1 MTRLLGAVVIFVM
14 AFPAAAHAHTF
25 APAML
30 DLVAD
35 SEGSIAVTWTTSA
48 TGRKG
53 EAAVE
58 GIHPVLSGCRTGP
71 KETRREEDR
80 LVTRFLSRCPA
91 EHLPATVRV
100 IRLSETKLSV
110 FVRATDPTGVEHI
123 AVLSGGQDS
132 WRFPTVGDAAP
143 AKGELAA
150 KYFNLGVEHIVTGF
164 DHLAFLLCL
173 LLMVRRFSG
182 VVIAVT
188 AFTIAHAVTI
198 SVTTVT
204 SFTPPLA
211 PIEALIAAT
220 IVLVALQVIQ
230 DRTDLRTLW
239 AEVFVF
245 GLLHGMG
252 FAGALRETG
261 VPEEGLWLALLTFNL
276 GIEAGQLVFV
286 VMAFAGL
293 ALVRR
298 LSVRRQTLVHTGLAY
313 AAGALGMFWFFDRTL
328 DIVR

>member
-1 MTRLLGAVVIFVM
+1 MTRLVGIAAMLVT
-14 AFPAAAHAHTF
+14 AFPVTAHAHTF

-35 SEGSIAVTWTTSA
+35 AEGNVAVTWTTSA

-58 GIHPVLSGCRTGP
+58 GIHPVFSGCRTEE
-71 KETRREEDR
+71 KETRKEEDR
-80 LVTRFLSRCPA
+80 LVTRLHVRCPA
-91 EHLPATVRV
+91 DRLPATVRV
-100 IRLSETKLSV
+100 ARLSETKLSV
-110 FVRATDPTGVEHI
+110 FVRATDPTGVEQI
-123 AVLSGGQDS
+123 AVLSGGQDT
-132 WRFPTVGDAAP
+132 WRFPTAGGEAPSRGD
-143 AKGELAA
+143 LAA
-150 KYFNLGVEHIVTGF
+150 KYFDLGLAHIVTGF

-173 LLMVRRFSG
+173 LLMLRRLSA

-198 SVTTVT
+198 SLTTVT
-204 SFTPPLA
+204 SFIPPQA

-220 IVLVALQVIQ
+220 IVLVALQVIH

-261 VPEEGLWLALLTFNL
+261 VPEDGLWLALLTFNL
-276 GIEAGQLVFV
+276 GIEAGQLIFV
-286 VMAFAGL
+286 AMAFAGL
-293 ALVRR
+293 ALLRAF
-298 LSVRRQTLVHTGLAY
+298 SARRQALVHTGLAY
-313 AAGALGMFWFFDRTL
+313 AAGALGMFWFFDRSL